1 MDLNAKTILDHK
13 VVAVVNLIWAIFHIW
28 IAIEIEEDYGFLAI
42 VIVFVLIFIGTYRI
56 SENIARYV
64 FLVIGLL
71 YLFPLVVG
79 VIPTLTSS
87 DSSMDDIVGSL
98 IWLVVIAWTFM
109 AGTAQWTGLGKS
121 ESEASECP
129 QRLRRLFAALTPP
142 DGIDRKKQ
150 PLHARTREKGHFLG
164 KYC

>member
-28 IAIEIEEDYGFLAI
+28 IALEIEEDYGFLAI
-42 VIVFVLIFIGTYRI
+42 VIVFVLIFIGTYMI
-56 SENIARYV
+56 SEKIARYV

-71 YLFPLVVG
+71 YFFPLVEG

-87 DSSMDDIVGSL
+87 DSSMFDIVGSL

-109 AGTAQWTGLGKS
+109 AGTAQWTGIGKS
-121 ESEASECP
+121 ESEASE
-129 QRLRRLFAALTPP
+129 
-142 DGIDRKKQ
+142 
-150 PLHARTREKGHFLG
+150 
-164 KYC
+164 

>member
-1 MDLNAKTILDHK
+1 MDLNAKTILNHK
-13 VVAVVNLIWAIFHIW
+13 VVAIVNLIWAIFHIW

-56 SENIARYV
+56 SENIARHV

-87 DSSMDDIVGSL
+87 DSSMFDIVGSL
-98 IWLVVIAWTFM
+98 IWLVVIPWTFM
-109 AGTAQWTGLGKS
+109 AGTVQWTGLGKS
-121 ESEASECP
+121 ESEVSE
-129 QRLRRLFAALTPP
+129 
-142 DGIDRKKQ
+142 
-150 PLHARTREKGHFLG
+150 
-164 KYC
+164 

>member
-1 MDLNAKTILDHK
+1 MDLNAKTILNHK
-13 VVAVVNLIWAIFHIW
+13 VVAIVNLIWAIFHIW

-56 SENIARYV
+56 SENIARHV

-87 DSSMDDIVGSL
+87 DSSMFDIVGSL
-98 IWLVVIAWTFM
+98 IWLVVIAWTLM

-121 ESEASECP
+121 ESEVSEFLNLKKFFIL
-129 QRLRRLFAALTPP
+129 RLYFNL
-142 DGIDRKKQ
+142 
-150 PLHARTREKGHFLG
+150 
-164 KYC
+164 

>member
-1 MDLNAKTILDHK
+1 MDLNAKTILNHK
-13 VVAVVNLIWAIFHIW
+13 VVTVVNLIWAIFHIW

-42 VIVFVLIFIGTYRI
+42 VIVFVLIFIGTYMI

-71 YLFPLVVG
+71 YLFPLVEG

-87 DSSMDDIVGSL
+87 DSSMFDIVGPL
-98 IWLVVIAWTFM
+98 IWLVVIAWTLM

-121 ESEASECP
+121 ESEASE
-129 QRLRRLFAALTPP
+129 
-142 DGIDRKKQ
+142 
-150 PLHARTREKGHFLG
+150 
-164 KYC
+164 

>member
-1 MDLNAKTILDHK
+1 MDLNTKTILNHK
-13 VVAVVNLIWAIFHIW
+13 VVAIVNLIWAIFHIW

-56 SENIARYV
+56 GESIARYI

-79 VIPTLTSS
+79 VIPTLTSD
-87 DSSMDDIVGSL
+87 DSSIFDIVGSL
-98 IWLVVIAWTFM
+98 IWLAIIPLTLI

-121 ESEASECP
+121 ESEASE
-129 QRLRRLFAALTPP
+129 
-142 DGIDRKKQ
+142 
-150 PLHARTREKGHFLG
+150 
-164 KYC
+164 

>member
-1 MDLNAKTILDHK
+1 MELNTKTILNHK
-13 VVAVVNLIWAIFHIW
+13 VVAIINLIWAIFHIW

-87 DSSMDDIVGSL
+87 DSSMFDIVGSL

-109 AGTAQWTGLGKS
+109 AGTAQWTSIGKS
-121 ESEASECP
+121 ESEASE
-129 QRLRRLFAALTPP
+129 
-142 DGIDRKKQ
+142 
-150 PLHARTREKGHFLG
+150 
-164 KYC
+164 

>member
-1 MDLNAKTILDHK
+1 MDLNAKTILNHK
-13 VVAVVNLIWAIFHIW
+13 VVAIVNLIWAIFHIW

-56 SENIARYV
+56 NENIARHV

-87 DSSMDDIVGSL
+87 DSSMFDIVGSL
-98 IWLVVIAWTFM
+98 IWLVVIAWTLM
-109 AGTAQWTGLGKS
+109 AGTVQWTGLGKS
-121 ESEASECP
+121 ESEASE
-129 QRLRRLFAALTPP
+129 
-142 DGIDRKKQ
+142 
-150 PLHARTREKGHFLG
+150 
-164 KYC
+164 